1 MVLGVVFFKSALGF
15 LEIHNDGDAE
25 NEYDDGWKD
34 KKGFPPHCSTISP
47 ISPIVQ
53 DKLLMTFRPGEY
65 LGKNDLHLTR
75 IEVTAMMERIVL
87 LHRQLGDRQ
96 ILKRA
101 DDSTGICFKACWS
114 DCFTEIGSIMVVR
127 HTLLRSCSTYSI
139 MV

>member
-1 MVLGVVFFKSALGF
+1 MALGIVFFKRALGF
-15 LEIHNDGDAE
+15 LEIHNDHNDGDAE
-25 NEYDDGWKD
+25 NEYDDGSKD
-34 KKGFPPHCSTISP
+34 KKGFSPHCSTISP

-101 DDSTGICFKACWS
+101 DDSTGICFKAC
-114 DCFTEIGSIMVVR
+114 
-127 HTLLRSCSTYSI
+127 
-139 MV
+139 